1 MQQMIGRMSMIAAAL
16 MLAGTAVPAQQTARE
31 QNPNASQNPQGSQLD
46 GNQPASSQSG
56 SEGEQKRSNSE
67 QYIDYNVVNQQSE
80 KIGTVEVVWEDQKGE
95 PALLGVK
102 RQDQAGQ
109 DQQKLTILPA
119 ERAEVNKAKKTVRV
133 SLSSQAIESAP
144 TLAADANMD
153 AQTRQKAEALN
164 TQPGQQSNA
173 QTSQQSDA
181 RSGQQFDLQSSQ
193 QSTAQSSEASASA
206 GDVQRQDEAT
216 IRLKKEQAT
225 VDKRMI
231 DAGGVLL
238 RKVVR
243 TETNREPVTLRHE
256 ELVIERVPGNGQPTD
271 SADFG
276 ERDIFIPLRREVPV
290 VQKDTVVKE
299 TIRVG
304 KDVQEQQTNVTTRL
318 REEQLQIDEQDRT
331 QGIGTPGSASS
342 GTGAGSSSGQ
352 PQPQGDRQQ
361 NDSAQGSGQQQT
373 DPNPEEK

>member
-1 MQQMIGRMSMIAAAL
+1 MSIIAATL
-16 MLAGTAVPAQQTARE
+16 MLAGVTAIPAQQTERE
-31 QNPNASQNPQGSQLD
+31 QNASSSQNSQSRQSNS
-46 GNQPASSQSG
+46 NQPASPQSG
-56 SEGEQKRSNSE
+56 SGGEQKRSNSE

-102 RQDQAGQ
+102 RQDQE
-109 DQQKLTILPA
+109 KLIILPA
-119 ERAEVNKAKKTVRV
+119 EQAEVNKAKRTVRV
-133 SLSSQAIESAP
+133 SLSSQAIASAP
-144 TLAADANMD
+144 ILPRDAELD
-153 AQTRQKAEALN
+153 QQTRQKAEALN
-164 TQPGQQSNA
+164 TQQGQQSIA
-173 QTSQQSDA
+173 QPSQRSDA
-181 RSGQQFDLQSSQ
+181 RSGEQSDLQSSQ
-193 QSTAQSSEASASA
+193 QSTAQSSEEASASA
-206 GDVQRQDEAT
+206 GQVEQQDEAT

-243 TETNREPVTLRHE
+243 TETNRVPATLRHE
-256 ELVIERVPGNGQPTD
+256 EFVIERVPGDGQKTD

-290 VQKDTVVKE
+290 VQKDTVLKE

-318 REEQLQIDEQDRT
+318 REEQLNIDEQGRT
-331 QGIGTPGSASS
+331 EGIGAPGGASS
-342 GTGAGSSSGQ
+342 GSGAGSSLG
-352 PQPQGDRQQ
+352 RQQ
-361 NDSAQGSGQQQT
+361 NDPAQESGQQQT